1 MALYKLHV
9 KQFSYHVCDNSFN
22 KLFSRSTQMTSSDA
36 SEKTTTGI
44 PLFSCYSTD
53 KRNVDWEGD
62 PWELVQK
69 KCDEGIFTDEAFS
82 EGKT

>member
-1 MALYKLHV
+1 
-9 KQFSYHVCDNSFN
+9 
-22 KLFSRSTQMTSSDA
+22 MTSSDG